1 MCLWRRR
8 FMVYVAIVSWKQIVL
23 QLLSLGDLSSNSDNE
38 LQNVDLAAPFLLKD
52 LSSIRLLVD
61 FK

>member
-1 MCLWRRR
+1 
-8 FMVYVAIVSWKQIVL
+8 VL